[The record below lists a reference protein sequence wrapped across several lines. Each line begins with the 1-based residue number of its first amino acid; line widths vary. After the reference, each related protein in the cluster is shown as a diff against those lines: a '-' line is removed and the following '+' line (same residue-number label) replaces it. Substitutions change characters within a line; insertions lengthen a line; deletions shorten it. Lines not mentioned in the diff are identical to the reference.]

1 MSIHVR
7 LQPRGANQ
15 ALTMLAGV
23 GVVAVGMMWWHHT
36 PTSLPNASFVALA
49 VGRLAGLLVGLS
61 SMCLLVLMARVGPLE
76 RAVGADQ
83 LARLHA
89 RLGRYTILLLIIH
102 VPLVVWGYA
111 GATRMTVREEVG
123 ILWRD
128 YPYIWLAVLGA
139 SLLLVVGLTSV
150 RKLRQRF
157 DYEVWYFTHLLT
169 YVAVA
174 LAFGHQITVGS
185 DFVHNRVER
194 VLWVTCYLLVG
205 ATVIYWRLIRG
216 LLRAY
221 RRRATVSE
229 VVIEPGG
236 VTSVLVRTKT
246 AEAIN
251 AQSGHFFRLRF
262 LTRDLWWE
270 SHPYSLSAA
279 PGADSL
285 RFSIKALGRHSRAIS
300 ELPIGTRVLLAG
312 PYGTLTVQRRTR
324 PDVLLIAGGIGI
336 TPLRALFESFEAGE
350 LILIYRCRDEQHIL
364 FRHELDALAAARAGH
379 VIYLPGS
386 REQTADR
393 LSAAGLAELV
403 PDVAE
408 RDVFICAPTPM
419 MTQLADTLRTLG
431 VPPGNV
437 HWEAFE
443 LIESGPSPPRRL
455 LAIAASIAVLTL
467 ILGIRSDMFTRA
479 GRVVLLGPVPAAVA
493 QPAAK
498 PSVNAAGE
506 MLLAGP
512 IERTLYAEV
521 QVQVTMKHGRL
532 VDVTA
537 LLLPNRDARSRQ
549 LSAMAAPILRREALA
564 SGGSRVDAV
573 TGATYTSGAYQ
584 QSLVGALSKA
594 IK

>member
-350 LILIYRCRDEQHIL
+350 LILIY
-364 FRHELDALAAARAGH
+364 LA
-379 VIYLPGS
+379 GS